1 MSEIL
6 FEISQKETF
15 DEKYEKIISSIKKNG
30 FGNTA
35 LQFSISETA
44 SLGGK
49 LDWIKENSLNESI
62 RKILNKK
69 KINEFTDPIRV
80 PSGFLILKIN
90 EIRIQKLEKNIDIEL
105 EKLIKTKRTYQ
116 LNQFSKLYFNK
127 IKENVEINEI

>member
-1 MSEIL
+1 MKSVKKRL
-6 FEISQKETF
+6 F

-62 RKILNKK
+62 KKILNKK
-69 KINEFTDPIRV
+69 KLMNL
-80 PSGFLILKIN
+80 LI
-90 EIRIQKLEKNIDIEL
+90 Q
-105 EKLIKTKRTYQ
+105 
-116 LNQFSKLYFNK
+116 
-127 IKENVEINEI
+127 